1 MENHPLN
8 LNAPMMLFV
17 REPLRLDELVLW
29 CRITV
34 IDRGVEQS
42 AAREAHNLKVA
53 GSSPAPA
60 ILSKLPVLKHSLEMI
75 LPRQAR
81 RKFL

>member
-1 MENHPLN
+1 MRADFSFCEHRP
-8 LNAPMMLFV
+8 
-17 REPLRLDELVLW
+17 RLDELVLW
-29 CRITV
+29 YRITR

-60 ILSKLPVLKHSLEMI
+60 ILSKLSVLKHSLEMRGF
-75 LPRQAR
+75 PPAQE
-81 RKFL
+81 